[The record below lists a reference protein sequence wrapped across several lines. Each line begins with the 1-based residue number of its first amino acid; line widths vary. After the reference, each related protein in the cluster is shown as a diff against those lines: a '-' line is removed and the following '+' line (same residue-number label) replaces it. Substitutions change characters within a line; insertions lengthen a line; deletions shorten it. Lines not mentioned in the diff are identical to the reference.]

1 MHFKEYFATF
11 YQLDSVLFPN
21 WHASPWLKVS
31 ACFGMCL
38 GLALVINAIIFLVKP
53 EWYDESKAKKD
64 KPKPILHKGIA
75 QKMKEGIPLSKREKA
90 AAGFAQAILIFIQC
104 IEAILV
110 ACSVAGAT
118 MALMPIVFNWSLT
131 FATNFVADF
140 TRSGLSVP
148 STILTGVAYVFAG
161 LAPTGFCLIGFAS
174 AIYLA
179 GRMLFL
185 NASKSALS
193 SFDVGVE
200 ENDDKQ

>member
-1 MHFKEYFATF
+1 MHFKDYFATF
-11 YQLDSVLFPN
+11 YQLDSDLFPG
-21 WHASPWLKVS
+21 WHASPWLKVGT
-31 ACFGMCL
+31 CFGMCL
-38 GLALVINAIIFLVKP
+38 GLALVIKAIIFLVKP
-53 EWYDESKAKKD
+53 EWYDESRTKKD
-64 KPKPILHKGIA
+64 EPKPILHKGIA
-75 QKMKEGIPLSKREKA
+75 QKMKEGIPLSKREKTA
-90 AAGFAQAILIFIQC
+90 VACMQLIFTFIQFM
-104 IEAILV
+104 EAILL
-110 ACSVAGAT
+110 ACGIAGAT

>member
-75 QKMKEGIPLSKREKA
+75 QKMKEGIPLSKREKTA
-90 AAGFAQAILIFIQC
+90 VACIQLILNFIQFM
-104 IEAILV
+104 EAILL
-110 ACSVAGAT
+110 ACGIAGAT

-131 FATNFVADF
+131 FATNFVANF
-140 TRSGLSVP
+140 IRAGLSVP
-148 STILTGVAYVFAG
+148 SSFVTGVVYIFAG
-161 LAPTGFCLIGFAS
+161 LAPAGFCLIGFAS
-174 AIYLA
+174 AICLA
-179 GRMLFL
+179 CRILFL
-185 NASKSALS
+185 NANKSAVS
-193 SFDVGVE
+193 FFDVGAE
-200 ENDDKQ
+200 ENND

>member
-1 MHFKEYFATF
+1 MHFKEYFSTF
-11 YQLDSVLFPN
+11 SQLNSDLFPG
-21 WHASPWLKVS
+21 WHASTWLKVG

-75 QKMKEGIPLSKREKA
+75 QKMKEGIPLSKREKTA
-90 AAGFAQAILIFIQC
+90 VACIQLILNFIQFM
-104 IEAILV
+104 EAILL
-110 ACSVAGAT
+110 ACGIAGAT

-131 FATNFVADF
+131 FATNFVANF
-140 TRSGLSVP
+140 ARAGLSAP
-148 STILTGVAYVFAG
+148 SPILTGVVYVFAG

-179 GRMLFL
+179 GRILFL
-185 NASKSALS
+185 DANKSALS
-193 SFDVGVE
+193 FFDVGVE